1 MEKSMTKV
9 FVVTTMADNVPAV
22 VGVFL
27 TMEAAKDFAV
37 TLPLHDLDAVNIW
50 PQEVK

>member
-1 MEKSMTKV
+1 MTSV
-9 FVVTTMADNVPAV
+9 FVVTTMKDSEVEV

-27 TMEAAKDFAV
+27 TMDGARDFCT
-37 TLPLHDLDAVNIW
+37 TLPLHELDGVNIW